1 MHDQNIEQTIDM
13 YYWALPPTTH
23 HGVSVEGH
31 DDAGHTE
38 VRHRQGDDEVVGD
51 VLQGAL
57 PSHGQDHL
65 QYVIW
70 V

>member
-1 MHDQNIEQTIDM
+1 MHDQNIEQTICR
-13 YYWALPPTTH
+13 YVLLGTTTH

-57 PSHGQDHL
+57 PSHG
-65 QYVIW
+65 
-70 V
+70 